1 MSSIERSSIWCHF
14 QSSLVPPQSFLLIL
28 SISDSFNSFIIFRET
43 APKMKSGKKMVY
55 KCYCKIELGVKNCGF
70 WTFNHQLWQISS
82 ELPLSCVFI
91 IASTKIR
98 KYIFGL
104 GHVILYGQRPVSRNS
119 NQRIEIC
126 LHGKVYVFVH
136 ILCCPCGVERPV
148 SSLVQRIT
156 DIVKPWTQPS

>member
-1 MSSIERSSIWCHF
+1 MGSGH
-14 QSSLVPPQSFLLIL
+14 LI
-28 SISDSFNSFIIFRET
+28 T
-43 APKMKSGKKMVY
+43 
-55 KCYCKIELGVKNCGF
+55 NCGRF
-70 WTFNHQLWQISS
+70 LPSS
-82 ELPLSCVFI
+82 YSLFLPLSCVFI
-91 IASTKIR
+91 IPSTKIR

-136 ILCCPCGVERPV
+136 ILCCPCGVEKPV